1 MYGTSMRVGPMFATD
16 REVRSR
22 MYLSPDSIS
31 KTRRLGSSERRE
43 ARTQPAVPIE
53 CLVVWGLDGDSGK
66 LASSYDDHVV
76 LRLKQL
82 LTGDAVR
89 ANSGR
94 EVPEIVKEERFLGG
108 WFCCL
113 EEEKSRD
120 DSDEGEVGILRK
132 GRGHGRV
139 RASGCGVL
147 PSELQRIINI
157 MHMRNPARAKYQ
169 PGHSVLG
176 IQLSIVGL

>member
-1 MYGTSMRVGPMFATD
+1 MYGTGMRVGPILATD

-31 KTRRLGSSERRE
+31 RTRRLGPSERRA

-53 CLVVWGLDGDSGK
+53 YLVVWGLDGDSGK

-82 LTGDAVR
+82 LTGDAIR

-94 EVPEIVKEERFLGG
+94 EFSEIFKEERFLRGS
-108 WFCCL
+108 FCCF
-113 EEEKSRD
+113 EDEKSRD
-120 DSDEGEVGILRK
+120 DSDEGEVGISRK
-132 GRGHGRV
+132 GRGHGCV
-139 RASGCGVL
+139 RASDCGVL

-157 MHMRNPARAKYQ
+157 MYMRNPARAKYQ

-176 IQLSIVGL
+176 IQLSIADL

>member
-1 MYGTSMRVGPMFATD
+1 MYGTGMRVGPILATD

-31 KTRRLGSSERRE
+31 RTRRLGSSERRA

-53 CLVVWGLDGDSGK
+53 YLVVWGLDGDNGK

-82 LTGDAVR
+82 LAGDAIR

-94 EVPEIVKEERFLGG
+94 EVPEIFEERFLRGS
-108 WFCCL
+108 FCCL

-120 DSDEGEVGILRK
+120 DSDEGEVGILSN
-132 GRGHGRV
+132 GRGHGCV
-139 RASGCGVL
+139 RAGDCGVL
-147 PSELQRIINI
+147 PSELRRIINI
-157 MHMRNPARAKYQ
+157 MHMCNPARAKYQ

-176 IQLSIVGL
+176 IQLSIADL

>member
-1 MYGTSMRVGPMFATD
+1 M
-16 REVRSR
+16 
-22 MYLSPDSIS
+22 
-31 KTRRLGSSERRE
+31 
-43 ARTQPAVPIE
+43 
-53 CLVVWGLDGDSGK
+53 
-66 LASSYDDHVV
+66 LA
-76 LRLKQL
+76 
-82 LTGDAVR
+82 GDAVR

-94 EVPEIVKEERFLGG
+94 EVPEIFKEERFLGG
-108 WFCCL
+108 SFCCL